1 MPSRSN
7 LQATYPRI
15 ETRDE
20 DWRAFFR
27 TQVWKDIK
35 YILEQDAEYGLQRL
49 LGDTVQDTNEVNKL
63 RGKLEAYR
71 EIIRLDENISDIMKS
86 EEEEEPEEEKEEE
99 DES

>member
-1 MPSRSN
+1 MPSQSN
-7 LQATYPRI
+7 MQATYPLI

-27 TQVWKDIK
+27 TQVWKDLR
-35 YILEQDAEYGLQRL
+35 YILEQDSEIGLQEL
-49 LGDTVQDTNEVNKL
+49 LGDKLQDSGQINKL

-71 EIIRLDENISDIMKS
+71 EIIRLDENISSIMRS
-86 EEEEEPEEEKEEE
+86 ENEEEEEEEE